1 LKKVLVTGATGM
13 LGEKI
18 VSFFS
23 LSSNYKV
30 FATYRHKKLLSYDN
44 VKWEKVDLNNKSDL
58 NKILIFVKPD
68 IIIHCAANVNLEQ
81 CELDIADANYMHSN
95 IINEFH
101 ISSPNSIFVYIS
113 TDSVFNGEKGDYSE
127 SDFPDPINNYA
138 LTKLKGENQVIKNFN
153 KYLIIRTNI
162 YGSHSVS
169 NKTSLAEW
177 AISKL
182 NKNEAINGFDNVFFN
197 PVYTLQLAMVID
209 TLLRSEVRGIVN
221 VGCDEVISKFSFLK
235 KVAKSFNFNQDLII
249 KSNSNNQMFL
259 ARRPLNTSL
268 NNSLLESLIGKKLKL
283 TDGINMLH
291 NDLTNK
297 Y

>member
-1 LKKVLVTGATGM
+1 M

-23 LSSNYKV
+23 LSSSYKV
-30 FATYRHKKLLSYDN
+30 FATYRHEKLFSNDN
-44 VKWEKVDLNNKSDL
+44 VKWEKVDLNNKADL
-58 NKILIFVKPD
+58 SKILTLVKPD

-81 CELDIADANYMHSN
+81 CELDIEDANYMHSN
-95 IINEFH
+95 IINEFY
-101 ISSPNSIFVYIS
+101 ISSPNSLFVYIS

-127 SDFPDPINNYA
+127 IDIPNPINNYA

-162 YGSHSVS
+162 YGSHSIN

-182 NKNEAINGFDNVFFN
+182 SKKEVINGFDNVYFN
-197 PVYTLQLAMVID
+197 PVHTLQLAMVID
-209 TLLRSEVRGIVN
+209 TLLTAEVMGIVN

-235 KVAKSFNFNQDLII
+235 KVAKSFNFNQDLIN

-259 ARRPLNTSL
+259 AKRPMNTSL
-268 NNSLLESLIGKKLKL
+268 NNSLLESIIGKKLKL
-283 TDGINMLH
+283 TDGINMLY

>member
-1 LKKVLVTGATGM
+1 MKKVLVTGATGM

-30 FATYRHKKLLSYDN
+30 FATYRHEKLLSNDN
-44 VKWEKVDLNNKSDL
+44 VKWEKVDLKNIADL
-58 NKILIFVKPD
+58 NKILTFIKPD

-81 CELDIADANYMHSN
+81 CELDITDANYMHSS
-95 IINEFH
+95 IINEFYV
-101 ISSPNSIFVYIS
+101 SSPNSIFVYIS

-127 SDFPDPINNYA
+127 SDIPDPINNYA

-162 YGSHSVS
+162 FGSHSVS

-182 NKNEAINGFDNVFFN
+182 SKNEAINGFDNVFFN

-209 TLLRSEVRGIVN
+209 ILLRAEVMGIVN
-221 VGCDEVISKFSFLK
+221 ISCDEVISKFSFLK
-235 KVAKSFNFNQDLII
+235 KIAKSFNFNQDLII

-259 ARRPLNTSL
+259 AQRPMNTSL
-268 NNSLLESLIGKKLKL
+268 NNSLLESIIGKKLKL
-283 TDGINMLH
+283 TDGINMLY

>member
-23 LSSNYKV
+23 LSSSYKV
-30 FATYRHKKLLSYDN
+30 FATYRHKILLSNDN
-44 VKWEKVDLNNKSDL
+44 VTWENIDLNNKVDLNKFL
-58 NKILIFVKPD
+58 TIVKPE
-68 IIIHCAANVNLEQ
+68 IIIHCAANVNLEH

-95 IINEFH
+95 IINEFYN
-101 ISSPNSIFVYIS
+101 SSPSSVFVYIS
-113 TDSVFNGEKGDYSE
+113 TDSVFNGEKGNYSE

-138 LTKLKGENQVIKNFN
+138 ITKVRGENQVIKYFN
-153 KYLIIRTNI
+153 KYIIIRTNI
-162 YGSHSVS
+162 YGSHSVN

-177 AISKL
+177 AISIL
-182 NKNEAINGFDNVFFN
+182 NKNESINGFDNILFN

-209 TLLRSEVRGIVN
+209 TLLRSEFKGIVN

-235 KVAKSFNFNQDLII
+235 KIAESFNFNQDLII
-249 KSNSNNQMFL
+249 KTNSNNQMFL
-259 ARRPLNTSL
+259 ARRPMNTSL
-268 NNSLLESLIGKKLKL
+268 NNSLLESIIGKKLKL
-283 TDGINMLH
+283 TDGINMLY

>member
-1 LKKVLVTGATGM
+1 M

-23 LSSNYKV
+23 LSSSYKV
-30 FATYRHKKLLSYDN
+30 FATYRNEKLLSNDN
-44 VKWEKVDLNNKSDL
+44 IKWEKVDLNNRADL
-58 NKILIFVKPD
+58 NKILTLVKPD

-95 IINEFH
+95 IIKEFY
-101 ISSPNSIFVYIS
+101 ISSPNSKFVYIS
-113 TDSVFNGEKGDYSE
+113 TDSVFNGERGGYSE

-138 LTKLKGENQVIKNFN
+138 LTKLNGENKVIKNFN

-162 YGSHSVS
+162 YGSHSVGK
-169 NKTSLAEW
+169 KTSLAEW
-177 AISKL
+177 AINKL
-182 NKNEAINGFDNVFFN
+182 NKNESINGFDNVFFN

-209 TLLRSEVRGIVN
+209 TLLRSEVNGIVN

-235 KVAKSFNFNQDLII
+235 KVCKSFNFNQDLII

-259 ARRPLNTSL
+259 ARRPMNTSL
-268 NNSLLESLIGKKLKL
+268 SNSLLESIIGKKLKL
-283 TDGINMLH
+283 TDGINMLY

>member
-1 LKKVLVTGATGM
+1 MKNVLVTGASGM

-18 VSFFS
+18 VDFFS
-23 LSSNYKV
+23 IKLDYKI
-30 FATYRHKKLLSYDN
+30 FATTRNEIVGNKDE
-44 VKWEKVDLNNKSDL
+44 VVWIKVDLNHKADL
-58 NKILIFVKPD
+58 KKILTFVKPD

-127 SDFPDPINNYA
+127 SDSPDPINNYA
-138 LTKLKGENQVIKNFN
+138 LTKLNGENQVIKKFN

-177 AISKL
+177 AFSKL

-209 TLLRSEVRGIVN
+209 TLLKSEVRGIVN

-235 KVAKSFNFNQDLII
+235 KVAKCFNFNQDLII

-268 NNSLLESLIGKKLKL
+268 NNSLLESIIGKKLKL
-283 TDGINMLH
+283 IDGINMLH

>member
-1 LKKVLVTGATGM
+1 MKKVLVTGATGM

-23 LSSNYKV
+23 LSSSYKV
-30 FATYRHKKLLSYDN
+30 FATYRHEKILSNDN
-44 VKWEKVDLNNKSDL
+44 VKWDKVDLNNKADL
-58 NKILIFVKPD
+58 NKILTLVKPD

-95 IINEFH
+95 IINEFY
-101 ISSPNSIFVYIS
+101 ISSPNSLFVYIS

-127 SDFPDPINNYA
+127 IDIPDPINNYA
-138 LTKLKGENQVIKNFN
+138 LTKLKGENQVIKYFN

-162 YGSHSVS
+162 YGSHSIS

-182 NKNEAINGFDNVFFN
+182 SKKEAINGFDNVYFN
-197 PVYTLQLAMVID
+197 PVYTLQLAMAID
-209 TLLRSEVRGIVN
+209 TLLRAEVMGIVN
-221 VGCDEVISKFSFLK
+221 VGCDEVISKYSFLN
-235 KVAKSFNFNQDLII
+235 KVAKSFNFNQDLIN

-259 ARRPLNTSL
+259 AKRPMNTSL
-268 NNSLLESLIGKKLKL
+268 NNSLLVSIIGKKLKL
-283 TDGINMLH
+283 TDGINMLY